1 MRKQRADFYLDTNH
15 MPFETPS
22 SNPEDPFEALVFHWF
37 SEFRLY
43 VIALADLP
51 HESSDSVSVHEQ
63 LSDLERRIC
72 VVINEKDHKRVSLIE
87 RANHLAERVVN
98 LRRDTAESFRCQ
110 NSCSVD
116 TLRTVYKE
124 RNPTKRHRDNKPS
137 NVTSKAI
144 HILRQSLAL
153 PADCRHH
160 LDLRRMNVS
169 DANAKRLLLSVGQS
183 GLFEKFRSLDLSQ
196 NNLSST
202 HVLIELLSLFPDVNF
217 VDLRGNRFAETCDVI
232 DLVEYISNRPG
243 FVGVDLRGN
252 LINISILSVSLWFH
266 MKRLSTDNISFLNAL
281 GKIVITNNK
290 TCQDILP

>member
-1 MRKQRADFYLDTNH
+1 MRKERADFYLDTNH
-15 MPFETPS
+15 MPFEAAS
-22 SNPEDPFEALVFHWF
+22 STPEDPVAALVYHWF
-37 SEFRLY
+37 AEFRLY
-43 VIALADLP
+43 VIALADCS
-51 HESSDSVSVHEQ
+51 HESSDAGSVHEQ

-72 VVINEKDHKRVSLIE
+72 VVINEKDHKRVSLIGK
-87 RANHLAERVVN
+87 ANQLAKRFAN
-98 LRRDTAESFRCQ
+98 LRRDTAESLRFE
-110 NSCSVD
+110 NSCSED

-124 RNPTKRHRDNKPS
+124 RTPTKRHRGNKPS

-144 HILRQSLAL
+144 HKLRQSLAL
-153 PADCRHH
+153 PVDFRHH

-169 DANAKRLLLSVGQS
+169 DTNVKRLMLSVGQS
-183 GLFEKFRSLDLSQ
+183 GQFEKFRSLDLSQ

-266 MKRLSTDNISFLNAL
+266 MKRLSTDNSSFLSAL